1 MMMVLTFQ
9 HFERERALR
18 HFHSQIMVE
27 QERFYLSTSESERR
41 MRREGKRASMKTTLN
56 PTQT

>member
-1 MMMVLTFQ
+1 
-9 HFERERALR
+9 
-18 HFHSQIMVE
+18 MVE

-56 PTQT
+56 PTHNMTKRKNCDKRI